1 VVLVVAAPLAAL
13 EAQETL
19 LQHRPR
25 RAARAGLVRLPRL
38 ITALAA
44 AVERLRLALMVLGQQ
59 QEMAVTVQHLVFLA
73 AA

>member
-1 VVLVVAAPLAAL
+1 V
-13 EAQETL
+13 
-19 LQHRPR
+19 
-25 RAARAGLVRLPRL
+25 PRL